1 MTTLY
6 FQNARLIDPEAGT
19 DTLGSLTVKAGAILA
34 RDEKAPKTAVVV
46 DCGGKC
52 LAPGIVDWGVKI
64 GEPGERHRES
74 FRSAGLAAA
83 AGGVTTIIARPDTL
97 PAIDTPET
105 LEFVTRRAAEA
116 PVRIRHM
123 AALTKGRLGAE
134 MTEIGFLRDA
144 GAIAFTDVFKV
155 STEAKAITRAMAYAK
170 SLGTLVVGHP
180 QDPGLS
186 SGAAATS
193 GKFASL
199 RGIPAV
205 SPMAERMGLERD
217 LALVEMTGVRYHA
230 DQITTAKSLPALARA
245 KAAGLDVTAGTS
257 IHHLTLNEFDVGDYR
272 TFFKMTPPLRSE
284 QDRLAI
290 VAAVADGAIDIICSM
305 HTPADEESK
314 RLPFEEAAPGAVAL
328 ETFLPA
334 AMRLYH
340 AGHLDLPA
348 LFRAMALNP
357 ANRLGLPQGRLSP
370 GAPADLVLFDPD
382 APFLMDRFRLRSK
395 SKNTPFDGARMEG
408 KVLATYV
415 AGTQVFAAEA

>member
-1 MTTLY
+1 MILH
-6 FQNARLIDPEAGT
+6 FLNARLIDPEAGT
-19 DTLGSLTVKAGAILA
+19 DAIGSLTVKGGVILA
-34 RDEKAPKTAVVV
+34 RDASAPKGAKQI

-52 LAPGIVDWGVKI
+52 LAPGIVDLGVKI

-74 FRSAGLAAA
+74 FGSAGAAAA
-83 AGGVTTIIARPDTL
+83 AGGVTTIIARPDTN
-97 PAIDTPET
+97 PAIDTPEV
-105 LEFVTRRAAEA
+105 LEFVTRRATES

-123 AALTKGRLGAE
+123 AALTKHREGRE
-134 MTEIGFLRDA
+134 MTEISFLRDA
-144 GAIAFTDVFKV
+144 GAIAFSDVFKV
-155 STEAKAITRAMAYAK
+155 STEAKAITRAMSYAR
-170 SLGTLVVGHP
+170 SLGALVVGHP

-186 SGAAATS
+186 TGASATS
-193 GKFASL
+193 GKFASIK
-199 RGIPAV
+199 GIPAV

-230 DQITTAKSLPALARA
+230 DQITTAKSLPALIRA

-272 TFFKMTPPLRSE
+272 TFFKFTPPLRSE
-284 QDRLAI
+284 PDRLAM
-290 VAAVADGAIDIICSM
+290 VAAVADGSIDIISSM

-314 RLPFEEAAPGAVAL
+314 RLPFEEAAAGAVAL

-357 ANRLGLPQGRLSP
+357 ANRLGLPQGRLGI
-370 GAPADLVLFDPD
+370 GAPADLILFDPD
-382 APFLMDRFRLRSK
+382 APFLMDRFGLRSK

-408 KVLATYV
+408 KVLATWV
-415 AGTQVFAAEA
+415 GGTQVFVLEE

>member
-1 MTTLY
+1 MILHFT
-6 FQNARLIDPEAGT
+6 NARLIDPEAGT
-19 DTLGSLTVKAGAILA
+19 DEIGSLTVKDGLILA
-34 RDEKAPKTAVVV
+34 RDAKAPKGATVI

-52 LAPGIVDWGVKI
+52 LAPGIVDIGVKI

-83 AGGVTTIIARPDTL
+83 AGGVTTIIARPDTT
-97 PAIDTPET
+97 PAIDTPEV
-105 LEFVTRRAAEA
+105 LEFVTRRAAES

-123 AALTKGRLGAE
+123 AALTKARAGHE

-144 GAIAFTDVFKV
+144 GAIAFTDAARV
-155 STEAKAITRAMAYAK
+155 SAEAKALTRAMSYAR
-170 SLGTLVVGHP
+170 SLGALVVCHP

-186 SGAAATS
+186 AGASATS

-217 LALVEMTGVRYHA
+217 LALVEMTGVAYHA

-272 TFFKMTPPLRSE
+272 TFFKLTPPLRSE
-284 QDRLAI
+284 VDRLAM
-290 VAAVADGAIDIICSM
+290 VAAVADGSIDIISSM

-340 AGHLDLPA
+340 AGHLTLPD

-357 ANRLGLPQGRLSP
+357 ANRLGLPQGRLTP

-382 APFLMDRFRLRSK
+382 APFLMDRFKLRSK

-415 AGTQVFAAEA
+415 GGAQVFAAED